1 MDDMKCIKS
10 NKTGNIIRVTDDQAI
25 QTVGR
30 EWQYVAKSEWK
41 SSTRVAPQQLSQEAI
56 EAKEQ
61 VKTAKAEKAA
71 KFKAKQRQ

>member
-1 MDDMKCIKS
+1 MKCIKS
-10 NKTGNIIRVTDDQAI
+10 NKTGNIIRVTDEQAL

-41 SSTRVAPQQLSQEAI
+41 STTRTVPQQLTSAEI
-56 EAKEQ
+56 EAKNQ
-61 VKTAKAEKAA
+61 IKNAKTEKAA